1 MELEDWQRLHEE
13 WEIAKAVLDDY
24 QDSIDQEIELV
35 LVGKS
40 RGPTNSMKIRLV
52 QQRKL
57 ATNLRNEL
65 DQFLDGC
72 FDIDV
77 IN

>member
-1 MELEDWQRLHEE
+1 MELENWKRLHEQ
-13 WEIAKAVLDDY
+13 WTISKLVLDEY
-24 QDSIDQEIELV
+24 QDSIDQEVELV
-35 LVGKS
+35 LMGKS
-40 RGPTNSMKIRLV
+40 RGPTNAMRIGLV

-57 ATNLRNEL
+57 EAGLRNEL
-65 DQFLDGC
+65 DLFLDGC

>member
-13 WEIAKAVLDDY
+13 WEIAKAILAEY
-24 QDSIDQEIELV
+24 QDTIDQEIELV
-35 LVGKS
+35 LMGKS
-40 RGPTNSMKIRLV
+40 RGPTNALKIRLV

-57 ATNLRNEL
+57 EANLRNEL

-72 FDIDV
+72 FDVDV